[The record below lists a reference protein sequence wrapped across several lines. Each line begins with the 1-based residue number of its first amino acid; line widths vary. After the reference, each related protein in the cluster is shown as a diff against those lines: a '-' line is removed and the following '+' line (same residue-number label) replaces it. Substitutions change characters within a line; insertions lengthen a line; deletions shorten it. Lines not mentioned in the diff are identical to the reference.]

1 MASAVTGT
9 FLCLREKYRLQDIQM
24 LQRAILLLKG
34 EISYLAAPLA
44 EALESVSY
52 KISGEIGDVLQKVS
66 KQLQQ
71 RKEQTA
77 EEIWTTVWQRE
88 AKRMYLSAEDV
99 QMVLEFGKTLG
110 YLDKQQQENSMQR
123 LLFDL
128 EQIEKRVTQR
138 LQKNGKLYYSMGILC
153 GLLLIVVLL

>member
-24 LQRAILLLKG
+24 LQRAVLLLKG
-34 EISYLAAPLA
+34 EISYLSAPLA

-71 RKEQTA
+71 REEQTA
-77 EEIWTTVWQRE
+77 EEIWITVWQRE
-88 AKRMYLSAEDV
+88 AKRMYLSVEDI
-99 QMVLEFGKTLG
+99 QIILEFGKTLG
-110 YLDKQQQENSMQR
+110 YLDKQQQESSMQR

-138 LQKNGKLYYSMGILC
+138 LQQNGKLYYSMGILC

>member
-34 EISYLAAPLA
+34 EIGYLSAPLA

-71 RKEQTA
+71 REEQTA

-88 AKRMYLSAEDV
+88 AKRMYLSAEDI
-99 QMVLEFGKTLG
+99 QIILEFGKTLG

-138 LQKNGKLYYSMGILC
+138 LQQNGKLYYSMGILC